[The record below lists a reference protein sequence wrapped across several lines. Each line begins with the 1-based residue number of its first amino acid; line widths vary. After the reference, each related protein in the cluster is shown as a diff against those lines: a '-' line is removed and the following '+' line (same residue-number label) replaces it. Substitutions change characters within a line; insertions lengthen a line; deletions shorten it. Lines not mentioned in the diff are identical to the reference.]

1 MKVRGWHAVT
11 GEGLPFVLEILK
23 QVQDDMVNPT
33 NVQCVVLPLAV
44 QDDIKPHA
52 PLTSLT
58 LKSS

>member
-1 MKVRGWHAVT
+1 MT